1 MSETSP
7 SRASKLL
14 KVLDLKQIEEN
25 LYQGQNETENGS
37 RLFGGQVLAQ
47 GVCCCVSHGGQGAL
61 ALASRLFFAAG
72 TRRFARTVRGR
83 TCARWPILYDASE
96 W

>member
-37 RLFGGQVLAQ
+37 RLFGGQGI
-47 GVCCCVSHGGQGAL
+47 GVGDPWISLEQLLLNMAGIAAIQRPSLHQ
-61 ALASRLFFAAG
+61 RLF
-72 TRRFARTVRGR
+72 RGR
-83 TCARWPILYDASE
+83 
-96 W
+96 